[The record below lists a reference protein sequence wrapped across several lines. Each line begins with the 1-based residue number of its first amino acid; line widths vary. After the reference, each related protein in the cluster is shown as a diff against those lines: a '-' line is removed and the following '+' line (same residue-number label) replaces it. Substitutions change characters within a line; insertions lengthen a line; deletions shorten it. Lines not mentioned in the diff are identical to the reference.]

1 MKKIIILAALLA
13 VSCCAFCQQKK
24 DSVRKSNIKIEKV
37 DNKTFKASKVKKEKE
52 AKDKYASYEK
62 TSYFYIDTDGKKYDV
77 YSHKLSRGPNAGQT
91 SYYIFRV
98 SGKTGNRYPKKVN
111 INL

>member
-1 MKKIIILAALLA
+1 MKKIIVLAALLA
-13 VSCCAFCQQKK
+13 VSCCAYCQQKK
-24 DSVRKSNIKIEKV
+24 DTVRKSSVKVEKV
-37 DNKTFKASKVKKEKE
+37 DSKTFKATKTKKE